1 MQHLYIGRDNMK
13 KIVILGG
20 GSNQIPLIKSAKEQG
35 YYVVLCDFRDN
46 VEGIALSDIHYQVD
60 TLNYEEVAEVCLIEK
75 PDGIISNSEPAM
87 PIVAKISQAFG
98 LVGNSIESIT
108 SLMSKNNFRALQRR
122 IGCFFPSYY
131 EITEVDT
138 IWSIIDSLKFPII
151 IKPAQ
156 CSGSRGSKR
165 INSLDREFIVNTCND
180 CFKYTT
186 NGKVLVEEF
195 VEMPNL
201 TTIEGDVFIHNGKIL
216 YDGIFSTT
224 RASWAPMVPMTYTAP
239 VVLSEERLNQLHQVL
254 DNIFKE
260 AKVKHGEYNV
270 EGYYSLDGDCFII
283 EINVRQGGHEIP
295 LLIKDFTGID
305 FYKLL
310 VTTAV
315 GDDSYW
321 DEVINKTIVFENIIK
336 QTTFSQYKGKYNGL
350 AIDKCVK
357 DYVYRINENKVMGE
371 TVDMCIDGQSLVAIV
386 DMKFPDR
393 QSQLKVYDKM
403 NALVTVKII

>member
-393 QSQLKVYDKM
+393 QSQLKVYDKK
-403 NALVTVKII
+403 NALVTGKII